1 MLAANV
7 GAIAKIS
14 PVSMSLPRLGR
25 GKIRLGFVPLT
36 DCAPIV
42 MARELGLFE
51 KHSLDVELSR
61 EIGWATIRDKV
72 IYRELD
78 AAPAPAG
85 MLVTVAAGLGG
96 LAAECLTG
104 LVLNLHGNAIT
115 LSQRLWK
122 SGVRDGATLRNFV
135 RNGRRPLTFG
145 TVYQWSSHTVL
156 LRLWLKE
163 HGVDPETEVE
173 MVVVPPSQMV
183 PHLRAG
189 HIDGFCAGE
198 PWNSLA
204 VMSGAGWVVA
214 RSAQLAPL
222 HPEKVLMVRRDF
234 AERADGEHVRLIAAL
249 LEAAR
254 FCDDAANRERI
265 AETLARP
272 EYVGASPEA
281 IRRSMRGVYDYG
293 NDRVEPCAGFNIF
306 ARDNASEPDEG
317 KARWVT
323 QSLIASGLATARQLP
338 PRVAQRCFRPDIF
351 ARAAKLVN
359 PSSISS
365 AA

>member
-1 MLAANV
+1 MGLDP
-7 GAIAKIS
+7 S
-14 PVSMSLPRLGR
+14 SELPVNFDPTDPDFIEAYLEELHHPHEDDGVDFWWLDWQQGGVTRIPGLD
-25 GKIRLGFVPLT
+25 PLW
-36 DCAPIV
+36 
-42 MARELGLFE
+42 LLNHF
-51 KHSLDVELSR
+51 HYLDS
-61 EIGWATIRDKV
+61 A
-72 IYRELD
+72 
-78 AAPAPAG
+78 
-85 MLVTVAAGLGG
+85 
-96 LAAECLTG
+96 
-104 LVLNLHGNAIT
+104 
-115 LSQRLWK
+115 
-122 SGVRDGATLRNFV
+122 

-163 HGVDPETEVE
+163 HGVDPDTEVE

-222 HPEKVLMVRRDF
+222 HPEKVLMVRGDF
-234 AERADGEHVRLIAAL
+234 AKSADDEHVRLIAAL

-272 EYVGASPEA
+272 EYAGASPEA

-338 PRVAQRCFRPDIF
+338 PRLAQRCFRPDIF

-359 PSSISS
+359 PSSVSS